1 MIQLSIPGNPK
12 SQLRPRLG
20 KKGVYNPSKQH
31 KVAAQWSLAI
41 QYSEEPLEEPL
52 EILLEFYFSAPASSS
67 KKKQN
72 QMYNGD
78 IPHTKKPDIDNLIK
92 LTLDAMNG
100 IVFKD
105 DSLVVKISAVKRY
118 SATPQTIIYIKPI
131 KEEDYYA
138 I

>member
-1 MIQLSIPGNPK
+1 MKQLNIPGNPK

-20 KKGVYNPSKQH
+20 RNGVYNPSK
-31 KVAAQWSLAI
+31 KDKAAAQWSIAT
-41 QYSEEPLEEPL
+41 QYHDIPIDFPV
-52 EILLEFYFSAPASSS
+52 EIHLEFYFGVPASSS
-67 KKKQN
+67 KKKKRE
-72 QMYNGD
+72 MLLGA
-78 IPHTKKPDIDNLIK
+78 IPYSKKPDVDNLIK

-118 SATPQTIIYIKPI
+118 SGTPQTIIYINPI
-131 KEEDYYA
+131 SEEDYYD

>member
-1 MIQLSIPGNPK
+1 MIQLNIPGNPK
-12 SQLRPRLG
+12 PQARPRLG
-20 KKGVYNPSKQH
+20 KSGVYNPSKKH
-31 KVAAQWSLAI
+31 KASAQWSIAT
-41 QYSEEPLEEPL
+41 QYSEKPLEEPV
-52 EILLEFYFSAPASSS
+52 EILLEFYFSAPVSSS

-72 QMYNGD
+72 EMYHGD
-78 IPHTKKPDIDNLIK
+78 IPYTKKPDVDNLIK

-105 DSLVVKISAVKRY
+105 DSLVVKITAVKRY
-118 SATPQTIIYIKPI
+118 SANPKTLIYINPI